1 MHDALISGLSA
12 RRLIVAA
19 LIAALGFSSTAVFLS
34 PEPGGLLSPVGDA
47 ARLVQLMQGQSS
59 ILWTSPGGIVDTYQM
74 LGWPSSDGSVELG
87 GALVIDKVEADAG
100 VITFAERPMS
110 LEFDL
115 AG

>member
-1 MHDALISGLSA
+1 MPNAITSGLSA

-19 LIAALGFSSTAVFLS
+19 LIVALGLSSTAVFRS

-47 ARLVQLMQGQSS
+47 TRLVQLMQGQSS
-59 ILWTSPGGIVDTYQM
+59 ILWTSPGGIVDTYLM
-74 LGWPSSDGSVELG
+74 LGWPSSDGSVDLG
-87 GALVIDKVEADAG
+87 GALVIEKVEADAG

-115 AG
+115 GG